1 MKSITGFIVSP
12 DGERYNNKVKVG
24 DKELI
29 VNSEIQNHEYV
40 NRLAVVKSTP
50 IINNTDIEVGD
61 TVVVHHN
68 VFRRWHNVKKKE
80 KNTRSF
86 LKEDEYII
94 QQDQIFL
101 YKKNDS
107 WKCIEGFCFIQPIK
121 SLFGFDVHLEEPCVG
136 IVKYTDGSFDED
148 QLVGFHPS
156 SMYEFIIEGCRL
168 YRVYSKYITIKYERK
183 GNEEAYNPSWAQ
195 SS

>member
-1 MKSITGFIVSP
+1 MRSITGFIVSP
-12 DGERYNNKVKVG
+12 DGARYNNKISVG

-50 IINNTDIEVGD
+50 IINNTDIKVGD
-61 TVVVHHN
+61 VVVVHHN
-68 VFRRWHNVKKKE
+68 VFRRWHNIKKKE

-86 LKEDEYII
+86 LKDNEYII
-94 QQDQIFL
+94 QEDQIFL
-101 YKKNDS
+101 YKRNND
-107 WKCIEGFCFIQPIK
+107 WKCLKGFCFIQPIK
-121 SLFGFDVHLEEPCVG
+121 SLVKWDVVPEQPCVG
-136 IVKYTDGSFDED
+136 IIKYTDGSFNKD

-156 SMYEFIIEGCRL
+156 SMYEFIIEDQRL

-195 SS
+195 SG